1 MHLTM
6 QALEQELQLDFYS
19 KCFEY
24 FQAWKLPKVRSEK
37 LSNMFSSKRKTA
49 NKEAGT
55 FKATASEG
63 LSLCSIFPSCWYR

>member
-6 QALEQELQLDFYS
+6 QALEQELQLDFFQVLRVLPSLEAS
-19 KCFEY
+19 KGEERK
-24 FQAWKLPKVRSEK
+24 A
-37 LSNMFSSKRKTA
+37 SNMFSSKRKTA